1 MVIFFED
8 GLCEFK
14 EKSTSV
20 DRGHEAVSGLA
31 PDNEKERKKN
41 DRLVILP
48 VIYYPC

>member
-31 PDNEKERKKN
+31 PDNEKERKKKMT
-41 DRLVILP
+41 DL
-48 VIYYPC
+48 